1 MRYPLS
7 RKQVNY
13 IIRVAFAVLVF
24 LLGSS
29 VYSSDD
35 TPSSAELP
43 RLSVDSALP
52 ESTGRIITVSTS
64 DNLQSTLEE
73 AVPGDVIELE
83 PGVVYR
89 GPFTL
94 PKKDGSDWI
103 IIRTADPEGKLP
115 QPGSRVSPNDA
126 VSMAR
131 LESRRGSVVTAAP
144 GAARYRFVGI
154 EFGPEAGRF
163 INNLID
169 LGSGSKTLEEVPSY
183 IVFDR
188 CLIRG
193 DRKVGGRRGIAMNSA
208 HTAVIHSHISDFKEV
223 GADSQA
229 IAGWNGPGP
238 FKIVNN
244 YLEGAGENVMFGGA
258 DPRIPGLVPSDIEIR
273 GNHFS
278 KPLSWRGRGN
288 SRSGAEW
295 TVKNLF
301 ELKNARRVL
310 IEGNLFENNWVHGQ
324 DGTAILFTVRNQDG
338 NSPWSVV
345 EDVQFV
351 NNVVR
356 RSGNGVT
363 ILGNDNN
370 YKSKTTQRI
379 LISNNVFYDIGP
391 DWGRGVFLL
400 LLDGTIDVVVENNTI
415 RQAHN
420 IILSSDER
428 PHRGFVF
435 SRNIVEHNDYGII
448 ASGKGF
454 GIPTLE
460 EYFPESVVGDNIIV
474 GGSKRHY
481 PKGNVFPISS
491 KDVGFKSEKL
501 SDYRL
506 LARNDS
512 PVDEARTSSAG
523 ADYYKLCS
531 AFSTHSSRKVDFLSC
546 SAIE

>member
-1 MRYPLS
+1 M
-7 RKQVNY
+7 
-13 IIRVAFAVLVF
+13 
-24 LLGSS
+24 
-29 VYSSDD
+29 
-35 TPSSAELP
+35 
-43 RLSVDSALP
+43 
-52 ESTGRIITVSTS
+52 
-64 DNLQSTLEE
+64 
-73 AVPGDVIELE
+73 
-83 PGVVYR
+83 
-89 GPFTL
+89 
-94 PKKDGSDWI
+94 
-103 IIRTADPEGKLP
+103 
-115 QPGSRVSPNDA
+115 
-126 VSMAR
+126 
-131 LESRRGSVVTAAP
+131 TAAP

-512 PVDEARTSSAG
+512 PVDGARTSSAG